1 MKTTLLMAAIAAGV
15 TLAATAEA
23 REGHGQRMEMPAF
36 EELDANADGGITLE
50 EIAAAGEARAAAR
63 FAEADTYGQPRRE
76 SDRKGRYKR

>member
-50 EIAAAGEARAAAR
+50 EIAAAGEARANAAR
-63 FAEADTYGQPRRE
+63 PDAKYHRPPCARTCH
-76 SDRKGRYKR
+76 